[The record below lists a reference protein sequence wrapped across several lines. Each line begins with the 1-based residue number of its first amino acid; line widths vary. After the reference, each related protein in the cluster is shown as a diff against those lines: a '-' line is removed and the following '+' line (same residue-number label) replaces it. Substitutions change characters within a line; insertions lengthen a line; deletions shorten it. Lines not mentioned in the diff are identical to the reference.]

1 MRILVVGAGSTGGF
15 FGACLARAGR
25 DVTFLVRAGRAH
37 QLQQEGLQVLSPHG
51 DFVLT
56 PQLVGAEHL
65 DGPYDLI
72 LLTVKAYALEAA
84 LRDIAPA
91 VGPGTMILPVLN
103 GMHQVDAIVDH
114 FGRGPLL
121 GGVCK
126 IASTL
131 DERGRIVQYGTLNEL
146 SYGEMDGARSER
158 ILRLDALL
166 QDAGFDARLSPD
178 IHREMWEKWV
188 LLAALGGITC
198 LMRGNVG
205 SVVAA
210 PQGEA
215 FVNRLLDEVVAV
227 VRAVGLEP
235 REAFLAEARRQLT
248 LHGSP
253 QTSSMYRDLIGG
265 RPVEAEQII
274 GDLLGRGQTAGL
286 DLPLLQAAFVH
297 LAVYEQGMG

>member
-15 FGACLARAGR
+15 FGARLAQAGR
-25 DVTFLVRAGRAH
+25 DVTFLVRAGRAR
-37 QLQQEGLQVLSPHG
+37 QLQHEGLQVLTPHG
-51 DFVLT
+51 DFTLT
-56 PQLVGAEHL
+56 PQLIGAERLQGH
-65 DGPYDLI
+65 YDLI
-72 LLTVKAYALEAA
+72 IVTVKAYALEAA

-91 VGPGTMILPVLN
+91 VGPQSMILPVLN
-103 GMHQVDAIVDH
+103 GLHQVEAITRH
-114 FGRGPLL
+114 FGADALV

-146 SYGEMDGARSER
+146 AYGEMDGTKSAR
-158 ILRLDALL
+158 ILRLDEQL
-166 QDAGFDARLSPD
+166 QGAGFDARLSAD

-188 LLAALGGITC
+188 LLASLGGITC
-198 LMRGNVG
+198 LARGNIG
-205 SVVAA
+205 AVVAA

-215 FVNRLLDEVVAV
+215 FANRLIDEVVAV
-227 VRAVGLEP
+227 VRAVGLPP
-235 REAFLAEARRQLT
+235 RDAFLAEARRQLT

-274 GDLLGRGQTAGL
+274 GDLLQRGQQAGL

-297 LAVYEQGMG
+297 LSVYQQGLE